1 MADTIICKD
10 GNGRIIINSRIAFI
24 SLVIMILITFASIVA
39 LTVSAQSDIE
49 FAKSNILDF
58 KNKIED
64 HEKRITTIETH
75 YTHISN
81 SLERIEKKI
90 EAKE

>member
-1 MADTIICKD
+1 MKDIIICKD
-10 GNGRIIINSRIAFI
+10 GKGKVVIDTKIALI
-24 SLVIMILITFASIVA
+24 TLIILIFTTFASIVA
-39 LTVSAQSDIE
+39 LSVSAQSDID
-49 FAKSNILDF
+49 FAKENIIDF

-75 YTHISN
+75 YMHITN